1 MTTIPVK
8 EAAKR
13 IRKAIKSHPDGK
25 KLSVKMD
32 RGTAYG
38 YIDISGSADEFRNF
52 TDEERSLLESYGM
65 YPGGNFSCIPP
76 EGRSF
81 WVEKIESFKF

>member
-13 IRKAIKSHPDGK
+13 IRTAIKSHSAGK
-25 KLSVKMD
+25 KISVRMD

-52 TDEERSLLESYGM
+52 TDKERSLLESFGM
-65 YPGGNFSCIPP
+65 HPGGNFSCVPP
-76 EGRSF
+76 EGRDF
-81 WVEKIESFKF
+81 WVEKIESFSL